1 MASELVQHPQAQ
13 STMSKIAAAKRTL
26 PNGADYWKAR
36 ELAEILGYEK
46 WQNFENVI
54 GRARSAIEGS
64 GSDSSHHIAETSK
77 QVGVGDGGKRRVVE
91 YFLSR
96 LACYLVAMNGDPT
109 KPEVAGAQEYFA
121 VQTRLAEIAHEQE
134 EDRAR
139 LVKRDRVSKAL
150 KDVAA
155 VAKDKGVERFDWFNG
170 ARYRGLYDMSLGNV
184 LRRKGLDPGASLLDQ
199 AAPLELSAHEF
210 QSNLAK
216 ERLLRDEQSGQ
227 DRAIRINQE
236 TAADVRKIIIDQTGQ
251 TPESLPLAKEP
262 IAAVRKR
269 LKPAAK
275 RLSRRGG
282 EG

>member
-1 MASELVQHPQAQ
+1 MASELVHHPQAQ
-13 STMSKIAAAKRTL
+13 STMSRIAAAKREL
-26 PNGADYWKAR
+26 SNGSDYWKAR
-36 ELAEILGYEK
+36 ELAQILGYEK

-54 GRARSAIEGS
+54 SRARAAIEGT
-64 GSDSSHHIAETSK
+64 GGDSSHHIAETSK
-77 QVGVGDGGKRRVVE
+77 LVGVGDSGKRRVVE

-96 LACYLVAMNGDPT
+96 LACYLIAMNGDPT

-121 VQTRLAEIAHEQE
+121 AQTRLAEVAQEQE
-134 EDRAR
+134 ADRAR
-139 LVKRDRVSKAL
+139 VVKRDRVTKAL
-150 KDVAA
+150 RDVAA

-170 ARYRGLYDMSLGNV
+170 ARYRGLYDMSLKDV
-184 LRRKGLDPGASLLDQ
+184 LQRKGLDPGSSLLDQ

-216 ERLLRDEQSGQ
+216 ERLLRDGQSGQ

-236 TAADVRKIIIDQTGQ
+236 TAADVRKIIINQTGQ

-269 LKPAAK
+269 LKAPPK
-275 RLSRRGG
+275 KLPNPKG
-282 EG
+282 